1 MLAPRDIIGK
11 LIRLIDALA
20 DAAKPSDIARLEEL
34 RASLWDAQIEED
46 AKSGALQNKFGAMA
60 QEAAAQD
67 SRGASTPLASET
79 PGCPRFLAALRQTA
93 GRYTKPCRQ
102 MFCVVGRKSAPSVI
116 AS

>member
-1 MLAPRDIIGK
+1 MVAQSLLSRAAALPILQAGIRSAGLQQKPTMLAPRDIIGK
-11 LIRLIDALA
+11 LIRLIDSALA

-67 SRGASTPLASET
+67 SRGASTPLA
-79 PGCPRFLAALRQTA
+79 
-93 GRYTKPCRQ
+93 K
-102 MFCVVGRKSAPSVI
+102 
-116 AS
+116 